1 VTKQVQELDH
11 VIIRFAGDSGDGM
24 QLTGDRFTQETAVFG
39 NDLSTLPNFPAEIR
53 APAGTLPGVS
63 SFQLHF
69 ADHDILTPGD
79 APDVLVAMNPA
90 ALKANLKDL
99 PPGAELIVNT
109 DEFTKRNL
117 TKVGY
122 ASNPVEDG
130 SLEGYRLHP
139 VPLTSL
145 TVKSL
150 ENQDI
155 SRKDA
160 ERAKNM
166 FALGLLSWLY
176 GRGSEGTL
184 NFLEAKFGKKPEIY
198 KANVTAF
205 QAGWNYGETTE
216 DFAVRYEVKP
226 AAIAPG
232 RYRNIT
238 GNLALAYGLIAAA
251 QLAKLPL
258 FLGSYPITPASDILH
273 ELSKHKKFGVR
284 TFQAED
290 EIAAAS
296 AALGASFGGSL
307 AVTTTSGPGML
318 LKAETVNLAVSV
330 ELPLVIIDVQRAG
343 PSTGMPTKTEQTDL
357 LMALYGRNGESPV
370 PVIAAASPADCFFA
384 AIEAARI
391 AVTYR
396 TPVILLSDGYLG
408 NGSEPWRIPDVSG
421 LPDLS
426 AQFAFATADGA
437 PADGSDFQ
445 PFARDPAT
453 LARPWAIPG
462 TPGLEHGPAG
472 RARRGRR
479 AGHSRRHHP
488 AGRRLGLARYGRSL
502 GFHPRR
508 RRRDDHR
515 GRPGG
520 GASMNVSKVLIANRG
535 ETAVRVARAC
545 RDAGIISVAV
555 YADPDRDA
563 PHVLAADEAFAL
575 GGDTPGSSY
584 LDITKVL
591 AAAAA
596 SGADAVHPGY
606 GFLSENADFAQAVLD
621 AGLTALPFHRTVVAD
636 PAFAPELHGNTGPY
650 TIHTRWIE
658 AEFRNTIPPHAAE
671 PAAADGPA
679 GRETVVLEVDGK
691 RIEVTF
697 PASFARGVSP
707 ADTVAAGRPGPR
719 GAPGLA
725 GSRDRAVTS
734 HGVGRCRGRPH
745 AGHRRKGSR
754 RRRRSGG
761 PGRPDRRP

>member
-1 VTKQVQELDH
+1 MTKQVQELDH

-90 ALKANLKDL
+90 ALMANLKDL
-99 PPGAELIVNT
+99 PRGADLIVNT

-117 TKVGY
+117 AKVGY
-122 ASNPVEDG
+122 DKNPLEDG
-130 SLEGYRLHP
+130 SLDQYSVHP

-150 ENQDI
+150 EDLDI
-155 SRKDA
+155 TRKDA

-176 GRGSEGTL
+176 GRPAKGTL
-184 NFLEAKFGKKPEIY
+184 SFLEAKFGKKPEIY

-216 DFAVRYEVKP
+216 DFSVRYEVKP
-226 AAIAPG
+226 APIAAG
-232 RYRNIT
+232 KYRNIT
-238 GNLALAYGLIAAA
+238 GNLALAYGLIAAG

-290 EIAAAS
+290 EISAAS

-330 ELPLVIIDVQRAG
+330 ELPLLVVDVQRAG

-370 PVIAAASPADCFFA
+370 PVIAAASPSDCFFA

-391 AVTYR
+391 AITYR

-408 NGSEPWRIPDVSG
+408 NGSEPWRIPDVSE

-426 AQFAFATADGA
+426 ASFAFATA
-437 PADGSDFQ
+437 ADQPEHGDFR
-445 PFARDPAT
+445 PFTRDPQT

-462 TPGLEHGPAG
+462 TPGLEHRIGGIEKADGSGNISYDPDNHDLMVRT
-472 RARRGRR
+472 RAAKIEGIANSIPPLEVDDPTGHARLLVLGWGSTYGSIGAAVRRARR
-479 AGHSRRHHP
+479 AGHDVAQAHLRHMNPFPANLGEVLRR
-488 AGRRLGLARYGRSL
+488 Y
-502 GFHPRR
+502 
-508 RRRDDHR
+508 D
-515 GRPGG
+515 
-520 GASMNVSKVLIANRG
+520 KVLVPEINLGQLALLLRGKYLVDVISYNR
-535 ETAVRVARAC
+535 VRGLPFRA
-545 RDAGIISVAV
+545 AELAEAIEE
-555 YADPDRDA
+555 
-563 PHVLAADEAFAL
+563 VLA
-575 GGDTPGSSY
+575 
-584 LDITKVL
+584 
-591 AAAAA
+591 
-596 SGADAVHPGY
+596 
-606 GFLSENADFAQAVLD
+606 
-621 AGLTALPFHRTVVAD
+621 
-636 PAFAPELHGNTGPY
+636 HG
-650 TIHTRWIE
+650 
-658 AEFRNTIPPHAAE
+658 
-671 PAAADGPA
+671 
-679 GRETVVLEVDGK
+679 
-691 RIEVTF
+691 
-697 PASFARGVSP
+697 
-707 ADTVAAGRPGPR
+707 
-719 GAPGLA
+719 
-725 GSRDRAVTS
+725 
-734 HGVGRCRGRPH
+734 
-745 AGHRRKGSR
+745 
-754 RRRRSGG
+754 
-761 PGRPDRRP
+761 